1 MLKLLGRQRIQVE
14 EEEGNLGG
22 KSHKK
27 KAAGGLYDHGLLHQA
42 GTNDRIVRHFTS
54 TPLAHQQQQSVSA
67 NRMVESLSAPDKPQ
81 HFGSAWHKLGF
92 GNEASG
98 FPEIHTDIEWYQSKA
113 SNNLEHD
120 KDSQRLSAFSLP
132 SDSSHDHF
140 HCLVCLQSTPRY
152 NLDSS

>member
-1 MLKLLGRQRIQVE
+1 MFRDEAVLKLLGRQRIQVE

-120 KDSQRLSAFSLP
+120 KDS
-132 SDSSHDHF
+132 
-140 HCLVCLQSTPRY
+140 
-152 NLDSS
+152 